1 MVPEV
6 AGDQLTS
13 LVRIALALG
22 LGLLVGLER
31 YRAGKDTGLRTFAL
45 TCLAGAIAGQVSPTV
60 ELAVL
65 GLVAIVV
72 ALANGQEL
80 LQRQPVQLTT
90 TVALFVTAVLG
101 MLVGHGYVLV
111 PVASAILMTVLLA
124 WRQELVGFATL
135 LTDQELRSAL
145 TLGILTFIVY
155 PALPAGYVDP
165 WHIIQPRQIWITVIL
180 IAAIGF
186 VNYVLLRGFGA
197 RGLSMTGL
205 LGGVVNSTATVA
217 ELAQRARLASGKL
230 EQATYRGVV
239 LANVAMLLRNGFIL
253 VILAPEL
260 ALAAAV
266 APALSVVVSLMFAF
280 AWREVESRPPQRI
293 ELASP
298 FSVAQVL
305 RFGLIFLGIT
315 IAGDLGQREL
325 GSFGL
330 YAVSFLGGLVSSAS
344 STATIATL
352 ASQGKIGVNDAVVGA
367 LLASTASLIGHPI
380 LVSRL
385 GPPGPLTARVSLA
398 TGGAIA
404 AGLVGAVVSV
414 MAK

>member
-1 MVPEV
+1 MLSEV
-6 AGDQLTS
+6 DGAQLSS
-13 LVRIALALG
+13 LARIALAIG

-45 TCLAGAIAGQVSPTV
+45 TCLAGAIGGMVSPSV

-65 GLVAIVV
+65 GMVAIVV
-72 ALANGQEL
+72 ILSNAQEL
-80 LQRQPVQLTT
+80 LQAQPVHVTT
-90 TVALFVTAVLG
+90 TVALFVTAILG
-101 MLVGHGYVLV
+101 MLVGRGYVLV

-124 WRQELVGFATL
+124 WREELVGFATL

-155 PALPAGYVDP
+155 PALPDGYIDP
-165 WHIIQPRQIWITVIL
+165 WNIVQPRQIWITVIL

-186 VNYVLLRGFGA
+186 ANYVLLRRFGA
-197 RGLSMTGL
+197 QGLSLTGL
-205 LGGVVNSTATVA
+205 LGGVVNSTATVT
-217 ELAQRARLASGKL
+217 ELAQRARLAPDKL
-230 EQATYRGVV
+230 ERATYRGVV
-239 LANVAMLLRNGFIL
+239 FANVAMLLRNGLIL
-253 VILAPEL
+253 VILAPQI
-260 ALAAAV
+260 AIAAAF
-266 APALSVVVSLMFAF
+266 APATAVVVSLVFALT
-280 AWREVESRPPQRI
+280 WREAESRSSERI

-305 RFGLIFLGIT
+305 RFGLIFLAIT
-315 IAGDLGQREL
+315 VAGDIGQRQL

-367 LLASTASLIGHPI
+367 LLASMASLIGHPI

-385 GPPGPLTARVSLA
+385 GPSRALARRVWAATA
-398 TGGAIA
+398 GAVA
-404 AGLVGAVVSV
+404 AGLVGVGIWLVVR
-414 MAK
+414 